1 MKYPKGTFFNKNRN
15 QFRFWRAALPNHQPY
30 DEGVP
35 ALLRGL
41 LALTRCLCFVC
52 ENQNVVENGA
62 ACRIRTG
69 TFGMEGRRA
78 GR

>member
-1 MKYPKGTFFNKNRN
+1 MKYPKGTFFKKNRN
-15 QFRFWRAALPNHQPY
+15 QFRFWRMALPNHQPY

-35 ALLRGL
+35 AAMRGL
-41 LALTRCLCFVC
+41 LAAARGLCFVC
-52 ENQNVVENGA
+52 GNQKVGENGA

-69 TFGMEGRRA
+69 TFGLEGRRA